1 MAILINAHQLSKSFT
16 ARPLFDGVS
25 LSIESGQRLGLIGP
39 NGAGKSTLLKILAG
53 RVQPDEGA
61 LSVQKGLQVGYLE
74 QVPSFA
80 SGASVQSTLM
90 EGCRDPGDW
99 REIARSQM
107 LMSKLDLDSP
117 DALVAELSGGWKKR
131 VALARELMRDPD
143 LLLLDEPTN
152 HLDVDSIQWLEEFL
166 SQAPFA
172 TVVITHDRLFLQ
184 RVSNQIIELDRRHK
198 DGLLRVDGDYATYL
212 ELREQML
219 NAQEQREIKL
229 RSTLRR
235 ETEWL
240 RAGVQARQTKQRA
253 RMDQHAVLS
262 EEVSELKERNV
273 NAKVRLDFQSAEKT
287 PKKLIEAKAV
297 QKSYGCQIVV
307 PAMDLLVTPKSRI
320 GLLGANGCGKST
332 LIRLLVGQEPPD
344 RGEVFRSDS
353 LKVSYFEQ
361 NRESLDPK
369 VTVLK
374 TICPAGDF
382 VMYGDVSVHAKSYL
396 TRFLFSYDQMDMPV
410 EKLSGGEQSRLL
422 IARLMLQPANVLIL
436 DEPTN
441 DLDMATLDVLQEV
454 LAEFAGAVIL
464 VTHDRYFLDHVAN
477 QILAFEKNPNDEK
490 LIERFADLSQWE
502 AWRTER
508 KKEISKT
515 APAAELQSSTSSPAK
530 PVKRKLS
537 YKDQREL
544 DGMEEKIEGLERR
557 LNELMME
564 SQNPA
569 LTSAADRLVEVTT
582 QMADLQIEIDR
593 LYERWAELSGE

>member
-53 RVQPDEGA
+53 RVLPDEGT
-61 LSVQKGLQVGYLE
+61 LSVQKGLRVGYLE

-80 SGASVQSTLM
+80 SGASVQETLM
-90 EGCRDPGDW
+90 EGSHDPGDW
-99 REIARSQM
+99 QEIARAQM
-107 LMSKLDLDSP
+107 LMSKLDLDNP
-117 DALVAELSGGWKKR
+117 DGPVAELSGGWKKR

-166 SQAPFA
+166 AQASFA

-198 DGLLRVDGDYATYL
+198 DGLLRVDGDYAAYL

-219 NAQEQREIKL
+219 SAQEQREIKL
-229 RSTLRR
+229 RNTLRR

-240 RAGVQARQTKQRA
+240 RAGAQARQTKQRA
-253 RMDQHAVLS
+253 RIEQHAALS

-273 NAKVRLDFQSAEKT
+273 NAKVRMDFQSAEKT
-287 PKKLIEAKAV
+287 PKKLIEAKGI
-297 QKSYGCQIVV
+297 QKSYGNQTVV
-307 PAMDLLVTPKSRI
+307 PPMDLLVTPKSRI
-320 GLLGANGCGKST
+320 GLLGPNGCGKST
-332 LIRLLVGQEPPD
+332 FIRLLVGQEAPD
-344 RGEVFRSDS
+344 RGEVIRSEN

-361 NRESLDPK
+361 NRESLDSK
-369 VTVLK
+369 KTVLK
-374 TICPAGDF
+374 TVCPAGDF

-422 IARLMLQPANVLIL
+422 IARLMLRPANVLIL

-477 QILAFEKNPNDEK
+477 QILAFEKTPRGEK
-490 LIERFADLSQWE
+490 IIERFADLAQWE
-502 AWRTER
+502 AWRAER
-508 KKEISKT
+508 KKETPK
-515 APAAELQSSTSSPAK
+515 AVPAGEPQIQDSRLAKSP
-530 PVKRKLS
+530 KRKLS

-544 DGMEEKIEGLERR
+544 DGMEEKIEGLESR
-557 LNELMME
+557 LNDLTME
-564 SQNPA
+564 SQNP
-569 LTSAADRLVEVTT
+569 TSTTDADRLVEVTT
-582 QMADLQIEIDR
+582 QMAELQIEIDR